1 MWGYI
6 ARRFIIALPVLF
18 FVITLVFFAFQLIP
32 GDAARMFAG
41 EQASEEAVERIR
53 KDMGIDRPVME
64 QYLLYLGRLVQGNLG
79 TSFMTGRPVVVEIRT
94 RFANTIQLAIAAIIF
109 ATVIGLSMGII
120 SAANREHFWD
130 YSFSVL
136 SLLGISIPVFWL
148 ALMMMLLFSVQ
159 WGLLPT
165 AGNTTWKHYLMP
177 TFCLSVY
184 SIAFITR
191 MTRSSLLEL
200 LGQDFTRTAR
210 AKGLAEW
217 IVIVRHV
224 LRNALIPIITVIGLR
239 FGYML
244 GGAVMTETIFA
255 WPGLGRLLV
264 VAVAQR
270 DIPVVQG
277 LLLVVASMFVLVN
290 LIVDI
295 LYAVVDPR
303 FRYQ

>member
-1 MWGYI
+1 MWDYI

-18 FVITLVFFAFQLIP
+18 FVITIVFFAFQLIP

-53 KDMGIDRPVME
+53 KDMGIDRPVLE

-109 ATVIGLSMGII
+109 ATVIGMSMGII
-120 SAANREHFWD
+120 SAANRERFWD

-136 SLLGISIPVFWL
+136 SLFGISIPVFWL
-148 ALMMMLLFSVQ
+148 ALMMMLVFSVR

-217 IVIVRHV
+217 VVIVRHV
-224 LRNALIPIITVIGLR
+224 LRNALIPIITVVGLR

-277 LLLVVASMFVLVN
+277 LLLVVASTFVLIN